1 MKNNIR
7 LYFKINTEL
16 YEEIKREA
24 LLKGISIAQ
33 FCRQKIRGCSQ
44 LTRIEFAVEEIKK
57 KLNTKLNLTGGKN
70 GKRTAEI

>member
-16 YEEIKREA
+16 YEEIKKEA

-33 FCRQKIRGCSQ
+33 FCRQKIMGSSQ
-44 LTRIEFAVEEIKK
+44 LTRIESAVEDIKK
-57 KLNTKLNLTGGKN
+57 KLNTKLNLN
-70 GKRTAEI
+70 RR

>member
-7 LYFKINTEL
+7 IYFKINTEL

-33 FCRQKIRGCSQ
+33 FCRQKLKECSQ
-44 LTRIEFAVEEIKK
+44 LSRIELTVEEIKK
-57 KLNTKLNLTGGKN
+57 KLNTKLNLN
-70 GKRTAEI
+70 RR